1 MHAGSVTRVNHRFS
15 SRLLV
20 FALMAI
26 MVLGQL
32 YLFNHQIEHT
42 LEEFDHSCPVCELA
56 DHQAD
61 GLTPLLPVVTAPLG
75 DKPEAT
81 HSYSYNNTHNVPY
94 LSRAPPTHIS
104 I

>member
-1 MHAGSVTRVNHRFS
+1 MHAGSVTRMNQRFS

-20 FALMAI
+20 FTLMAI
-26 MVLGQL
+26 MVLGQF
-32 YLFNHQIEHT
+32 YLFTHQMEHA
-42 LEEFDHSCPVCELA
+42 LEESDHSCPVCELA
-56 DHQAD
+56 DHQSG

-81 HSYSYNNTHNVPY
+81 HSYSYNITHNVHY